1 MRNVAL
7 YIAHTPRRHN
17 GAGMCMRLGLIKI
30 ALIWYNEQIFYG
42 NLLAKQQVITI
53 KAIALTGV
61 EAAAAAA
68 AAAEAGAGAEA
79 EAIGNVTKSGL
90 PIRHASSV
98 KDGSAGSQIA
108 GCVWPAKMKE

>member
-1 MRNVAL
+1 M
-7 YIAHTPRRHN
+7 
-17 GAGMCMRLGLIKI
+17 
-30 ALIWYNEQIFYG
+30 
-42 NLLAKQQVITI
+42 LAKQQVITI

-61 EAAAAAA
+61 EAAAA